1 MRCGDAVLLPAPGG
15 PIKPHLW
22 FLITEPDA
30 ASFQCVI
37 VNVTTLRS
45 HCDRTLILQKG
56 EHPFIRQPSAVSF
69 ADARIVD
76 AREIEAGLRAG
87 NMVPREPCSPDL
99 LRLIQEATLASPH
112 TPNKVVAY
120 CRRAWGKG
128 G

>member
-1 MRCGDAVLLPAPGG
+1 MRCGDAVLIPAPGG
-15 PIKPHLW
+15 PSIPHLW

-30 ASFQCVI
+30 VSFQCVM

-45 HCDRTLILQKG
+45 HCDRTLVLQRG
-56 EHPFIRQPSAVSF
+56 EHPFIRHPSVISF

-76 AREIEAGLRAG
+76 ARHIEAGIEAG
-87 NMVPREPCSPDL
+87 TMERREPCPPQL
-99 LRLIQEATLASPH
+99 LHLIQDAALASPR
-112 TPNKVVAY
+112 TPNKVVAL